1 MATTITHNSPVTK
14 AAVGSGETSDPIYTP
29 AECVIACT
37 PGGGGSMLAQAT
49 WSLRSEVE
57 AGTAN
62 WHDWD
67 DGTVTAK
74 ATQLLLR
81 ATAVR
86 FTATTAAGVGEVAR

>member
-14 AAVGSGETSDPIYTP
+14 AAVGAGETSEPIYTP

-37 PGGGGSMLAQAT
+37 PGDGGSMLAQAT
-49 WSLRSEVE
+49 WSLRADVE
-57 AGTAN
+57 AGNAN

-67 DGTVTAK
+67 EGTVTDK

-86 FTATTAAGVGEVAR
+86 FTATTEDGVGEVAR